1 MVSNLHSGVADPGAD
16 PFAERLPTGFSLYR
30 QILGGRF
37 RFDSNSEALLE
48 LVRAAYDGL
57 PEHRLPLSLPELHIE
72 LRLAPRP
79 PMPRA
84 AEPPPVMMQSGGGML
99 CGVMDA
105 ANYVVIAPEQQRALV
120 VASEDMLSSPYHLR
134 YELIEFAVFVL
145 SARALGLVPL
155 HAACVGQHGRG
166 VLLLGGSGSG
176 KSTLALCSLLEGLEF
191 LAEDAVFVQPQSLL
205 ATGVA
210 NYLHVQAETLGF
222 VDDEAARRWITQAP
236 LIRRRSGVQKFE
248 ADLREGGGTLAASP
262 LMLGSVV
269 FVVSEAADDPQEL
282 LVSLPKEGVATRLR
296 ADQAYAAG
304 QPLWALFEKRVMQLG
319 VYELRRGKHP
329 RASVHALRRLLE

>member
-1 MVSNLHSGVADPGAD
+1 MASSLYSGAADPGAD
-16 PFAERLPTGFSLYR
+16 PFGEQSPAGFSLYK

-37 RFDSNSEALLE
+37 RFDSNSEALLG
-48 LVRAAYDGL
+48 VVGAAYGGL

-72 LRLAPRP
+72 LRLVSRAPSARP
-79 PMPRA
+79 

-105 ANYVVIAPEQQRALV
+105 ANYVVMAPEQQRALV
-120 VASEDMLSSPYHLR
+120 VASEDMLGNPYHLR

-145 SARALGLVPL
+145 AARALGLVPL
-155 HAACVGQHGRG
+155 HGACVGRHGRG

-176 KSTLALCSLLEGLEF
+176 KSTLALCSLLEGLDF

-210 NYLHVQAETLGF
+210 NYLHVTADTLAF
-222 VDDEAARRWITQAP
+222 VDNEAARRWITQAP

-248 ADLREGGGTLAASP
+248 PDLRRGFGALAASP

-269 FVVSEAADDPQEL
+269 FVVDAPADDPGEL
-282 LVSLPKEGVATRLR
+282 LVVVPKEAVAARLR

-319 VYELRRGKHP
+319 VYELRRGAHP
-329 RASVHALRRLLE
+329 RASVNALRRLLE

>member
-1 MVSNLHSGVADPGAD
+1 MASNLYSGVADPGGD
-16 PFAERLPTGFSLYR
+16 PFGEQSPTRFSLYK
-30 QILGGRF
+30 QILGGHF
-37 RFDSNSEALLE
+37 RFDSNSEALLD
-48 LVRAAYDGL
+48 LVGAAYGGL
-57 PEHRLPLSLPELHIE
+57 PEHRLPLSLPELQIE
-72 LRLAPRP
+72 LRLASRP
-79 PMPRA
+79 PIPRA
-84 AEPPPVMMQSGGGML
+84 AEPAPVMMQSGGGML

-105 ANYVVIAPEQQRALV
+105 MNYVVIAPEQHRALI
-120 VASEDMLSSPYHLR
+120 VASEDMLDRPYHLR

-145 SARALGLVPL
+145 AARALGLVPL
-155 HAACVGQHGRG
+155 HGACVGQHGRG

-176 KSTLALCSLLEGLEF
+176 KSTLALCSLLEGLDF

-210 NYLHVQAETLGF
+210 NYLHVRADALGF
-222 VDDEAARRWITQAP
+222 VAEEPARRWITEAP

-248 ADLREGGGTLAASP
+248 ADLRQGGGKLAANP

-269 FVVSEAADDPQEL
+269 FVVSEAADDPDEL
-282 LVSLPKEGVATRLR
+282 LVSLPKEGLAARLR

-319 VYELRRGKHP
+319 VYELRRGGHP
-329 RASVHALRRLLE
+329 RASVQALRRLLD

>member
-1 MVSNLHSGVADPGAD
+1 MASSLFSGAADPGAD
-16 PFAERLPTGFSLYR
+16 PFGEQSPAGFSLYK

-37 RFDSNSEALLE
+37 RFDSNSEALLG
-48 LVRAAYDGL
+48 VVDDAYGGL
-57 PEHRLPLSLPELHIE
+57 PEHRLPLSLPELRME
-72 LRLAPRP
+72 LRLAR
-79 PMPRA
+79 RA
-84 AEPPPVMMQSGGGML
+84 PLARGAEPPPVMMQSGGGVL

-105 ANYVVIAPEQQRALV
+105 ANYVVIAPEQLRALV
-120 VASEDMLSSPYHLR
+120 VASEDMLGSPYHLR

-145 SARALGLVPL
+145 AARALGLVPL
-155 HAACVGQHGRG
+155 HGACVGRYGRG
-166 VLLLGGSGSG
+166 VLLLGSSGSG

-210 NYLHVQAETLGF
+210 NYLHVTADTLRF
-222 VDDEAARRWITQAP
+222 VDNEAVRRWITQAP

-248 ADLREGGGTLAASP
+248 PDLRRGFGSLAASP

-269 FVVSEAADDPQEL
+269 FVVDEPADDPDEL
-282 LVSLPKEGVATRLR
+282 LMAVPKEGLATRLR

-304 QPLWALFEKRVMQLG
+304 QPLWALFEKRVMQLD
-319 VYELRRGKHP
+319 VYELRRGAHP
-329 RASVHALRRLLE
+329 RASVNALRRLLE